1 MKMLD
6 VFRSILSET
15 LTADM
20 EAEDVLM
27 RAVVLHTHSIVLRPG
42 LDLEDVLEAAR
53 NDGRLVLAPLTRR
66 HVATL
71 IAECWPAGAR
81 AGRETHWLERY
92 ERDTP
97 YEVFGDVPP
106 DRRVRAL
113 AARDEIAKH
122 PLVERLLPE

>member
-27 RAVVLHTHSIVLRPG
+27 RAVGLHTHSIVLRPG

-71 IAECWPAGAR
+71 IAECWPDSATTFPRHHPTR
-81 AGRETHWLERY
+81 ASRCAATRFLGWLRGL
-92 ERDTP
+92 D
-97 YEVFGDVPP
+97 DA
-106 DRRVRAL
+106 DRAL
-113 AARDEIAKH
+113 A
-122 PLVERLLPE
+122 